1 MLSSPHLAAVW
12 AEVDFIKDVLYPK
25 RFTYPGIVSN
35 DGSCVFLSAAFK
47 GINRCGV
54 CVVYG

>member
-1 MLSSPHLAAVW
+1 MSSSPHLAAIW
-12 AEVDFIKDVLYPK
+12 AEVDFIEDVLYPK
-25 RFTYPGIVSN
+25 CFTYPGIIGN

-54 CVVYG
+54 CIVYS